1 MTEQIY
7 LFFYEIQGDMMTT
20 QDMNSPSDAPDEL
33 LTTLNAIKFTSREID
48 IITLIFHTRGSSKI
62 AGFLSISTRTVETH
76 TANIMRKM
84 DAHSRE
90 GIIDFVEKSG
100 QVPWVQKHYQ
110 NLLEQIDF
118 KKQLR
123 EISRLIQGRTFRC
136 SLIVGSEQNEAAHF
150 ASTLKEYLTL
160 SGVKTVLRKNNDE
173 APQFGVSEN
182 LPSGD
187 HILYILPKILVDKF
201 QMDKEGFSVDISNLA
216 EKNASTPMTFIFLQG
231 SNNHVSQEFLA
242 QNCCIFFGNHHQ
254 EYYFS
259 FFSVLKRILPELKL
273 DKVITSFKGKHEQNT
288 GTTPPATVPLSL
300 WSSLKKGLILKNQ
313 ARLFAFIS
321 IFLLI
326 SSLWGVFI
334 FQYCGDCGEKKLMPP
349 IRSDLVVPTDHTS
362 LGRSYVISKIE
373 ENLKGSRGIQTI
385 ALVGIG
391 GAGKTTIA
399 RKYARQQNANIIW
412 EINAATREGLRNSF
426 ERLADALCQSE
437 EEKTILAGLQNIK
450 NNLEQDHKILLFVKE
465 RMKKLSNWFLIYDNV
480 EKFSDIHKHFPY
492 DSKGWGNGKV
502 IITTSNGNTK
512 NNNFINKFIQIGE
525 LSPQEKLDLFV
536 SIMNH
541 EGAEEFTLD
550 QKEKA
555 SAFLAELPPYPLDI
569 SIAAYYLQSTN
580 TPYKEYLDRLKEN
593 SKDFDIIQADVVKEA
608 SGYTKTRYGI
618 ITLSV
623 KELITIHKDFQ
634 DLLLLVSSIGYQN
647 IPKCLLAHY
656 KGDAVADNF
665 IYHLKKYS
673 LVTNESFSSSTP
685 TISIHKKTQ
694 EIVLSYLINALE
706 SADRRPFL
714 QAMAM
719 RVEAYVLDAV
729 DKEDFSRMKLLAPH
743 LEILLNRDN
752 LLSEATRASLKGAL
766 GCIYYYLKH
775 YPKIKQF
782 LEENLVDLKRHYGEK
797 HNKIARIL
805 VYLGNF
811 YRSLGDYER
820 AKTLLE
826 QSLDICKESPDDLRR
841 AKAFGYLGA
850 VYRDLGEYKK
860 ARDFFEKSLVIYEEQ
875 TPNSIGHAWILAH
888 SGNIRLILGDYEKA
902 KELLEQ
908 SFTIYKKQ
916 SEDYVGAAWVLGY
929 LGTVH
934 RLLGDCKTAKA
945 LVEKAL
951 FITRKYFSNDH
962 IYVASHISTLANIYI
977 AIGDYETAKTLLKEN
992 LNFYLK
998 NYGQDHIWTAN
1009 VLRMLGEA
1017 YCLEGNLE
1025 TSEELINRSLLI
1037 CQQKNK
1043 LASFEPLESLAGLY
1057 LKKAAQAINEG
1068 DAKQAQNFKNRAIHY
1083 LKQSLQ
1089 MIKDCFSEDS
1099 PHATR
1104 IQLKLDGL
1112 SKQAKA

>member
-1 MTEQIY
+1 MTNQE
-7 LFFYEIQGDMMTT
+7 
-20 QDMNSPSDAPDEL
+20 MNFPSHGADEL

-84 DAHSRE
+84 DANSRE

-100 QVPWVQKHYQ
+100 QVPWIQKHYQ

-123 EISRLIQGRTFRC
+123 EIFRLIQGRTFCC
-136 SLIVGSEQNEAAHF
+136 SLIIGSEQDEAAHL
-150 ASTLKEYLTL
+150 ASTLKEHLTL
-160 SGVKTVLRKNNDE
+160 AGIKAVLKKNTDEETQLGV
-173 APQFGVSEN
+173 PEN
-182 LPSGD
+182 LSSEH
-187 HILYILPKILVDKF
+187 HIFYILPKILVDKF
-201 QMDKEGFSVDISNLA
+201 QIDKEGFSVDISNLV
-216 EKNASTPMTFIFLQG
+216 EKNAPTPVTFILLCG
-231 SNNHVSQEFLA
+231 DNSNIPQEVSGQE
-242 QNCCIFFGNHHQ
+242 CCIFFGNQ
-254 EYYFS
+254 NQGYYPS
-259 FFSVLKRILPELKL
+259 FFSVLKRILPELNL
-273 DKVITSFKGKHEQNT
+273 DEVISSFKGKHEHNT
-288 GTTPPATVPLSL
+288 CQTTSATVPFGL
-300 WSSLKKGLILKNQ
+300 WGSLKKGIILKNKAQ
-313 ARLFAFIS
+313 LFVFAS
-321 IFLLI
+321 IFLLT
-326 SSLWGVFI
+326 SSLLGAFI
-334 FQYCGDCGEKKLMPP
+334 IQYCGDCGEKKLMPP

-373 ENLKGSRGIQTI
+373 ESLKGNRRIQTI

-437 EEKTILAGLQNIK
+437 EEKTVLAGLQNIK

-465 RMKKLSNWFLIYDNV
+465 RMKKISNWFLIYDNV

-525 LSPQEKLDLFV
+525 LSPQEKLDLFE

-541 EGAEEFTLD
+541 EGAERFTLE

-555 SAFLAELPPYPLDI
+555 GSFLDELPPYPLDI

-593 SKDFDIIQADVVKEA
+593 SKDFDTIQADVVKEA

-618 ITLSV
+618 VTLSV

-694 EIVLSYLINALE
+694 EIILPYLINLLKTT
-706 SADRRPFL
+706 DRKPLL
-714 QAMAM
+714 QVMAM
-719 RVEAYVLDAV
+719 RIEEYVLDAV

-743 LEILLNRDN
+743 VEILLNRDD
-752 LLSEATRASLKGAL
+752 LLSEAMRASLKGAL

-782 LEENLVDLKRHYGEK
+782 LEENLVDLKHHYGEK
-797 HNKIARIL
+797 NSKIARIL

-811 YRSLGDYER
+811 YRSMGDYDR

-860 ARDFFEKSLVIYEEQ
+860 AK
-875 TPNSIGHAWILAH
+875 P
-888 SGNIRLILGDYEKA
+888 
-902 KELLEQ
+902 
-908 SFTIYKKQ
+908 
-916 SEDYVGAAWVLGY
+916 
-929 LGTVH
+929 
-934 RLLGDCKTAKA
+934 
-945 LVEKAL
+945 
-951 FITRKYFSNDH
+951 
-962 IYVASHISTLANIYI
+962 
-977 AIGDYETAKTLLKEN
+977 
-992 LNFYLK
+992 
-998 NYGQDHIWTAN
+998 
-1009 VLRMLGEA
+1009 
-1017 YCLEGNLE
+1017 
-1025 TSEELINRSLLI
+1025 
-1037 CQQKNK
+1037 
-1043 LASFEPLESLAGLY
+1043 
-1057 LKKAAQAINEG
+1057 
-1068 DAKQAQNFKNRAIHY
+1068 
-1083 LKQSLQ
+1083 
-1089 MIKDCFSEDS
+1089 
-1099 PHATR
+1099 
-1104 IQLKLDGL
+1104 IQEI
-1112 SKQAKA
+1112 